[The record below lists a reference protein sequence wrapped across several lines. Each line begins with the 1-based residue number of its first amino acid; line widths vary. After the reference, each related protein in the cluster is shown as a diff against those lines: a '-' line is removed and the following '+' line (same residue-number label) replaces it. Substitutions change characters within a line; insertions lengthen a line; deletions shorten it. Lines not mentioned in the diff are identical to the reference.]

1 MIADFPPLC
10 KIKAQKKCRISPAK
24 QMPLASKEK
33 TGFIFSFFLHPMI
46 FCRFWLPRNFFPTHR
61 EFFKKYLE
69 FPSLV
74 VYTIIVHCSTT
85 VCRKRQPLFHAAHAD
100 AKTTF
105 RAAQRRVD
113 RTQIC
118 RCCESPEYCGCQR
131 RRGFFAAL
139 FFAFAK
145 LREPHKPKREVI

>member
-10 KIKAQKKCRISPAK
+10 KIKAQKNAEFPRRSKCLLHQKRKPDSFSHFSP
-24 QMPLASKEK
+24 SYD
-33 TGFIFSFFLHPMI
+33 
-46 FCRFWLPRNFFPTHR
+46 FCRFWPQGTFFRPIVNFQ
-61 EFFKKYLE
+61 KYLE

-131 RRGFFAAL
+131 RRGFFCR
-139 FFAFAK
+139 AFSLSPSFGSRINRK
-145 LREPHKPKREVI
+145 EK